1 MPNYRLFIE
10 HKDFVLK
17 CQQKAQ
23 ELEKEGKFNEDVNEN
38 PMENYITVDESFPF
52 IRKGIKYNLKKL
64 IYLMYIKIQ
73 THKIAKYLNFKI
85 KGKENLKGLKHK
97 GAIITCNH
105 ISLFDSFAVR
115 YAIEND
121 IMFLAAEFNNWK
133 GKMGDVSRH
142 TGYLPVTN
150 KIKCVRKLNEA
161 IEFYLI
167 KKHKKI
173 LIYPEQSAWRNYPK
187 PRPMKNGAFHYAAK
201 YKVPIIPLF
210 ITFRNSGIKNSG
222 GEVLYYTINILK
234 PIYPKPELSNQENV
248 DYLRKTNFNQN
259 EECYETSYGI
269 PLKYSTIDKSKIII

>member
-1 MPNYRLFIE
+1 MVFPAQKILFG
-10 HKDFVLK
+10 L
-17 CQQKAQ
+17 
-23 ELEKEGKFNEDVNEN
+23 
-38 PMENYITVDESFPF
+38 
-52 IRKGIKYNLKKL
+52 
-64 IYLMYIKIQ
+64 
-73 THKIAKYLNFKI
+73 KI

-115 YAIEND
+115 YAVGYD

-133 GKMGDVSRH
+133 GKLGEISRH

-187 PRPMKNGAFHYAAK
+187 PRPMKNGAFHYATK
-201 YKVPIIPLF
+201 HNVPIIPLF
-210 ITFRNSGIKNSG
+210 ITFRESNDE
-222 GEVLYYTINILK
+222 EVLYYTINILK
-234 PIYPKPELSNQENV
+234 PIYPNPLLTSKENIE
-248 DYLRKTNFNQN
+248 YLRKANYNQN
-259 EECYETSYGI
+259 KQCYEYTYNTK
-269 PLKYSTIDKSKIII
+269 LEYTTNDKSKIII